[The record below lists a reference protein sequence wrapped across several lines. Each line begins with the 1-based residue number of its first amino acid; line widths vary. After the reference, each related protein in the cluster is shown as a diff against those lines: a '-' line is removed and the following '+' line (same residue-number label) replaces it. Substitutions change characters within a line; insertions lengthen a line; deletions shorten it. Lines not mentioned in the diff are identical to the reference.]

1 MDLVQINVLG
11 VTYHMTEA
19 GTRSTDDY
27 VLVMGEV
34 GGNRRIPIVV
44 GQSEARAIVLQSRGV
59 KSPRP
64 LTHDLFRPLT
74 EYYGVR
80 LRRVYIHKVED
91 GVFFADMMY
100 MDAYDNNLHLDAR
113 VSDAIAIALRTTAPI
128 FIERSILDLFGV
140 VEQTDEGI
148 EGDVSMSAVES
159 VGDMRSARKTS
170 EETLSALDESEL
182 RKSMADAIEREDYER
197 AAVIKRILSERET

>member
-1 MDLVQINVLG
+1 MDLVQISVLG
-11 VTYHMTEA
+11 LTYHMTEA
-19 GTRSTDDY
+19 GNRSTNDY

-34 GGNRRIPIVV
+34 GGHRRIPIVV
-44 GQSEARAIVLQSRGV
+44 GQSEARAIVLKLRDV

-91 GVFFADMMY
+91 GVFYADMMY

-128 FIERSILDLFGV
+128 FIERSILDQFGV
-140 VEQTDEGI
+140 VEQ
-148 EGDVSMSAVES
+148 A
-159 VGDMRSARKTS
+159 S
-170 EETLSALDESEL
+170 EETGNDVSVPEGDSVAEAPEEKTPDEKLFALDDSEL

-197 AAVIKRILSERET
+197 AAVIKRILSDRGT